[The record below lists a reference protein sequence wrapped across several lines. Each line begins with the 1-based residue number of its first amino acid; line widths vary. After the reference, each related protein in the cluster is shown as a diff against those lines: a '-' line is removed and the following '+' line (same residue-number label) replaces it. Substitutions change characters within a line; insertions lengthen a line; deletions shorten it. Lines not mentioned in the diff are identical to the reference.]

1 MDSFKIDFNSITRPL
16 KVRMSP
22 QPKAPYNT
30 NLISITKDRNN
41 RLYYDF
47 EKPTTINIG
56 GQKISDVLEYSVKK
70 YQDAATDKGKIYN
83 IVTNNSDITAY
94 THNDKFYMLDER
106 FGYKKTMKIGNQ
118 VLKGDVSRQ
127 LKADGT
133 QIYSAIGKNFNI
145 KSVVI
150 ANDGKIIP
158 PVPSAFSKM
167 TNSILKKAKIVMMLL
182 KF

>member
-1 MDSFKIDFNSITRPL
+1 MDSFKIDFNAIKKPL
-16 KVRMSP
+16 KIPMT
-22 QPKAPYNT
+22 QQAKGPYRT
-30 NLISITKDRNN
+30 NMVSITKGRDNWLR
-41 RLYYDF
+41 YYF
-47 EKPTTINIG
+47 EKPATVDIG
-56 GQKISDVLEYSVKK
+56 GQKISDVLGYSVKK
-70 YQDAATDKGKIYN
+70 YQDAVTDKGKIYN

-167 TNSILKKAKIVMMLL
+167 TNSILKRAKTVMMLL